1 MANKTFNQVK
11 INVAFTKATSD
22 VTVTGGNDHASNISG
37 SPNAQDLALAL
48 GKIQNWYDNWD
59 SVVWTGDASTVN
71 GHTVNINVPADA
83 KFTDTT
89 YSAGTGLT
97 LATGNVINHTDSVT
111 AVTTAGLYKV
121 KYNSTGHITGT
132 TAVSKSDITG
142 LGIPAQD
149 TTYTFAEGSTNG
161 AFSVTPSGGSAQSV
175 SIHGLGSMAYANTG
189 DYVSSKPD
197 GTHDFFDSNNVINSL
212 YLPSYVDDVIEGYYY
227 NGKFYKESTH
237 TTEITGESGKIYVDL
252 SVDPAE
258 PYRWS
263 GSAFVSMKSPTIS
276 AVANVVAGST
286 SGHITV
292 SYTDG
297 STSQDVTVYTHP
309 NAEHIPAGG
318 ATDSTLNYTQ
328 PATQTTAGSFFLA
341 YGGSSGKAKWTKVDA
356 FTAATASVA
365 GKKGFVPQPTTAT
378 YAAGTAADPHR
389 HYLRSD
395 STWSDDP
402 VTEFDILT
410 LNVVAGS

>member
-37 SPNAQDLALAL
+37 SPTAQDLALAL

-121 KYNSTGHITGT
+121 KYNTTGHITGA
-132 TAVSKSDITG
+132 TAIVKADITG

-161 AFSVTPSGGSAQSV
+161 AFTVTPSGGSAQTV
-175 SIHGLGSMAYANTG
+175 NIHGLGNMAYENKSNYITT
-189 DYVSSKPD
+189 KPD
-197 GTHDFFDSNNVINSL
+197 GTNDLFDSNHIISST

-227 NGKFYKESTH
+227 NGKFYKESSH

-263 GSAFVSMKSPTIS
+263 GSAFVSMKSPTIH
-276 AVANVVAGST
+276 AVADFTQKSNGVVT
-286 SGHITV
+286 KT
-292 SYTDG
+292 YTDG
-297 STSQDVTVYTHP
+297 TAAADLTVYTHP
-309 NAEHIPAGG
+309 STAGNKHIPTGG
-318 ATDSTLNYTQ
+318 STGQVLV
-328 PATQTTAGSFFLA
+328 
-341 YGGSSGKAKWTKVDA
+341 YGGSSG
-356 FTAATASVA
+356 TAAWGSVPAYSDYKGSTA
-365 GKKGFVPQPTTAT
+365 TTAGVHGLVPS
-378 YAAGTAADPHR
+378 AASGTQAT
-389 HYLRSD
+389 HYLRAD
-395 STWSDDP
+395 GTWSDDP
-402 VTEFDILT
+402 VIELDILT